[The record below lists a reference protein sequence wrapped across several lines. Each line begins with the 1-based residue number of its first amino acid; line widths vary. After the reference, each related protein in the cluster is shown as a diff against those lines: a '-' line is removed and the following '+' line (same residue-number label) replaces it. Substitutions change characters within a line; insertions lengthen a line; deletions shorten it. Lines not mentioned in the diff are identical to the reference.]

1 MISKLFH
8 KEYPEFWKKYTESF
22 KNPATKY
29 VVISMETSGL
39 DTEKDVIMS
48 IAATSIVENR
58 ILLKDSFEIKFS
70 AAHMVIRLLNNH
82 IQAAKY
88 MYNNGWI
95 FVCSH
100 DNIIITIERQ
110 DDKKFGK
117 DLFKVD
123 QQEKNDVSKN
133 HSAGSG
139 L

>member
-1 MISKLFH
+1 MNTKENQNEHSKPYIITNHALERF
-8 KEYPEFWKKYTESF
+8 KER
-22 KNPATKY
+22 NPNKP
-29 VVISMETSGL
+29 S
-39 DTEKDVIMS
+39 KDKDLNPI
-48 IAATSIVENR
+48 IQR
-58 ILLKDSFEIKFS
+58 LLKDSFEIKFS